1 MTRPTLKRMAVAA
14 ILATTTTATTS
25 IYDDRNTEPQELVS
39 SDIHNQNDKPRDI
52 DEQHSIQTAADNRKR
67 KHRQP
72 LSIRRIDEEISTLS
86 NTIQESASL
95 LQHTQPKTTLIGQ
108 SYKIPPSQ
116 SQSSNEKV
124 VVKGTVS
131 TNDERMLGKIGN
143 RAGLLAKRRNNNSG
157 SNSGSNSGN
166 NSNGNNNKNRTVG
179 NGKKA
184 GSNQNR
190 NQGGSQSSGN
200 NNKNGNNN
208 NKNSN
213 NRNRTNPNKKQ
224 RTQLPGQVRPGR
236 QKKPGFRNRGGKLGL
251 GLGGR
256 RRGPRLFHDT
266 STHRWGDSGG
276 RWSGGTRW
284 YSKSSKSKG
293 GKKWNSS
300 WSIDDCWDTSSS
312 WDLPS
317 WPRPGDWER
326 SYSIDWSPPSWGDD
340 DWKPGWDDD
349 DWKPGW
355 KPKPPSWSGGW
366 QWVDDW
372 NGGGNWGGGGW
383 WGKIEES
390 LFPTESPELFPTL
403 SPTLAPT
410 LSP

>member
-14 ILATTTTATTS
+14 ILATTTTTAS

-39 SDIHNQNDKPRDI
+39 SDIHNQNDKSQEID
-52 DEQHSIQTAADNRKR
+52 DEQNLQTAADNRKR

-72 LSIRRIDEEISTLS
+72 LSIRRIDGEITTLS
-86 NTIQESASL
+86 NSVQESASL
-95 LQHTQPKTTLIGQ
+95 LQPQNTQIKTTLIGQ
-108 SYKIPPSQ
+108 SYKIPPPSSSHQ
-116 SQSSNEKV
+116 SKAI
-124 VVKGTVS
+124 VVKGTIS
-131 TNDERMLGKIGN
+131 ADERNLGKIGN
-143 RAGLLAKRRNNNSG
+143 RAGLLAKRRKNNN
-157 SNSGSNSGN
+157 NDSGN
-166 NSNGNNNKNRTVG
+166 NNGNNNNKNRTIG

-190 NQGGSQSSGN
+190 NQGGTQSSGN
-200 NNKNGNNN
+200 NNKNGNN
-208 NKNSN
+208 KNG
-213 NRNRTNPNKKQ
+213 NRTNPNKKQ

-236 QKKPGFRNRGGKLGL
+236 QKKPGFRNRGGKLG
-251 GLGGR
+251 GG

-266 STHRWGDSGG
+266 STHRWGSSDNN

-293 GKKWNSS
+293 GKKWGSS
-300 WSIDDCWDTSSS
+300 WSIDDCWDTSS

-317 WPRPGDWER
+317 WRPKPGDWER
-326 SYSIDWSPPSWGDD
+326 SYSIDWHPPSWGDD

-366 QWVDDW
+366 EWVDDW
-372 NGGGNWGGGGW
+372 NSNWGGGW
-383 WGKIEES
+383 WGKIEEES

>member
-14 ILATTTTATTS
+14 ILATTTTTTTTTAS

-39 SDIHNQNDKPRDI
+39 SNINQNDKPREI
-52 DEQHSIQTAADNRKR
+52 DEQSIQTAADNRKR

-72 LSIRRIDEEISTLS
+72 LSTRRIDEEISTLS
-86 NTIQESASL
+86 NTIPESTSL
-95 LQHTQPKTTLIGQ
+95 LQHTQLKTTLIGQ

-116 SQSSNEKV
+116 SNNEKV

-131 TNDERMLGKIGN
+131 TNEERLLGKIGN
-143 RAGLLAKRRNNNSG
+143 RAGLLAKRRNNNNNNNSSG
-157 SNSGSNSGN
+157 NSNSN
-166 NSNGNNNKNRTVG
+166 NSNKNRTVG

-190 NQGGSQSSGN
+190 NQGTQQSSGNNTNKN
-200 NNKNGNNN
+200 NNKNGNR
-208 NKNSN
+208 NS
-213 NRNRTNPNKKQ
+213 RTNKKQ

-236 QKKPGFRNRGGKLGL
+236 QKKPGFRNRGGKLG
-251 GLGGR
+251 GG

-266 STHRWGDSGG
+266 STHRWGSSGDST

-293 GKKWNSS
+293 GKKWGSS
-300 WSIDDCWDTSSS
+300 WSIDDCSWDTPS
-312 WDLPS
+312 WDVK
-317 WPRPGDWER
+317 PGDWER
-326 SYSIDWSPPSWGDD
+326 SYSIDWQPPSWGDD
-340 DWKPGWDDD
+340 DWNDD

-366 QWVDDW
+366 EWVDDW
-372 NGGGNWGGGGW
+372 NGGGNWGGGW
-383 WGKIEES
+383 WGKIEEES

>member
-1 MTRPTLKRMAVAA
+1 MAVAA
-14 ILATTTTATTS
+14 ILATTTTTATVS
-25 IYDDRNTEPQELVS
+25 IYNNRDTEPQELVS
-39 SDIHNQNDKPRDI
+39 SDINQIDKPREI
-52 DEQHSIQTAADNRKR
+52 EEQSIQTAADNRKR
-67 KHRQP
+67 KQRQQ

-86 NTIQESASL
+86 NTIPESASL
-95 LQHTQPKTTLIGQ
+95 LQQQQPQTLIGQ
-108 SYKIPPSQ
+108 SYKIPPS
-116 SQSSNEKV
+116 SQSNNEKV

-143 RAGLLAKRRNNNSG
+143 RAGLLAKRRNNNNNNNG
-157 SNSGSNSGN
+157 SGN
-166 NSNGNNNKNRTVG
+166 NNTNKNRTVG

-190 NQGGSQSSGN
+190 NQGGTQSSGN
-200 NNKNGNNN
+200 NN
-208 NKNSN
+208 NKNAN
-213 NRNRTNPNKKQ
+213 NRNRTNKKQ

-236 QKKPGFRNRGGKLGL
+236 QKKPGFRNRGGKLG
-251 GLGGR
+251 GG

-266 STHRWGDSGG
+266 STHRWGSSDNH

-293 GKKWNSS
+293 GKKWGSS
-300 WSIDDCWDTSSS
+300 WSIDDCWDSSSS
-312 WDLPS
+312 WDYVKPA
-317 WPRPGDWER
+317 DWER
-326 SYSIDWSPPSWGDD
+326 SYSIDWQPPSWGDD
-340 DWKPGWDDD
+340 DWNDD

-366 QWVDDW
+366 EWVDDW
-372 NGGGNWGGGGW
+372 NGGGNWGGGW
-383 WGKIEES
+383 WGKIEEES

-410 LSP
+410 LSPTLEP

>member
-1 MTRPTLKRMAVAA
+1 MAVAA
-14 ILATTTTATTS
+14 ILATTTTATAS
-25 IYDDRNTEPQELVS
+25 IYDDRHTEPQELIS
-39 SDIHNQNDKPRDI
+39 SDINQNDKSQEI
-52 DEQHSIQTAADNRKR
+52 DEQSTQTAADNRKR

-72 LSIRRIDEEISTLS
+72 LSIRRIDEEISTQS
-86 NTIQESASL
+86 NIQESASP
-95 LQHTQPKTTLIGQ
+95 LQHTQPQTLIGQ

-116 SQSSNEKV
+116 SNNEKV

-131 TNDERMLGKIGN
+131 TNDERILGKIGN
-143 RAGLLAKRRNNNSG
+143 RAGLLAKRRNNNNNNN
-157 SNSGSNSGN
+157 NSSGN
-166 NSNGNNNKNRTVG
+166 NNNKNRTVG

-190 NQGGSQSSGN
+190 NQGTQSSGN
-200 NNKNGNNN
+200 NNN
-208 NKNSN
+208 NKNG
-213 NRNRTNPNKKQ
+213 NRTNPNKKQ

-251 GLGGR
+251 GR

-266 STHRWGDSGG
+266 STHRWGTSGDT

-293 GKKWNSS
+293 GKKYSSS
-300 WSIDDCWDTSSS
+300 WSIDDCWDTSTS

-326 SYSIDWSPPSWGDD
+326 SYSIDWHPPPSWGDD
-340 DWKPGWDDD
+340 DWKPGWNDDD

-372 NGGGNWGGGGW
+372 NSNWGGGGGW
-383 WGKIEES
+383 WGKIEEES

>member
-14 ILATTTTATTS
+14 ILATTTTTTAS
-25 IYDDRNTEPQELVS
+25 IYDDRNIEPHDLVS
-39 SDIHNQNDKPRDI
+39 SDINQNDKPQQI
-52 DEQHSIQTAADNRKR
+52 DEQHSIIAADNRKR
-67 KHRQP
+67 KQRQQ

-86 NTIQESASL
+86 NTVPESASP
-95 LQHTQPKTTLIGQ
+95 LQPQSTQPQTLIGQ
-108 SYKIPPSQ
+108 SYKIPPPRSN
-116 SQSSNEKV
+116 NEKV

-143 RAGLLAKRRNNNSG
+143 RAGLLAKRRNNNN
-157 SNSGSNSGN
+157 NSSGN
-166 NSNGNNNKNRTVG
+166 NSNKNRTVG

-190 NQGGSQSSGN
+190 NQGGTQSSGSNTNKN
-200 NNKNGNNN
+200 NNKNGN
-208 NKNSN
+208 
-213 NRNRTNPNKKQ
+213 RNNPNKKQ
-224 RTQLPGQVRPGR
+224 RSQLPGQVRPGQVRPGR
-236 QKKPGFRNRGGKLGL
+236 QKKPGFRNRGGKLG
-251 GLGGR
+251 GG

-266 STHRWGDSGG
+266 STHRWGSSGDT

-293 GKKWNSS
+293 GKKWGSS
-300 WSIDDCWDTSSS
+300 WSIDDCSWDTS

-317 WPRPGDWER
+317 WPKPGDWER
-326 SYSIDWSPPSWGDD
+326 SYSIDWHPPSWGDD
-340 DWKPGWDDD
+340 DWNDDWND

-366 QWVDDW
+366 EWVDDW
-372 NGGGNWGGGGW
+372 NGGGNNWGGGGW
-383 WGKIEES
+383 WGKIEEES

-410 LSP
+410 LSPTLEP